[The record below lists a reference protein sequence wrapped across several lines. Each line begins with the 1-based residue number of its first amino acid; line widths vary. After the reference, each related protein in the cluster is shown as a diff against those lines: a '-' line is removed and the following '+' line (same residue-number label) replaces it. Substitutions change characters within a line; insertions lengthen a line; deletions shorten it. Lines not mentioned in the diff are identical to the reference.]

1 MKYAHWMMI
10 ALMFA
15 PLTGCGKIV
24 VSNYCDIAS
33 PLYFSEETL
42 LWLSENDRQ
51 FLTDTVVAN
60 EKWNALCN

>member
-1 MKYAHWMMI
+1 MLI
-10 ALMFA
+10 A
-15 PLTGCGKIV
+15 PVSGCGKIV

-42 LWLSENDRQ
+42 AWLAKNDRQ

>member
-1 MKYAHWMMI
+1 MTLLLLI
-10 ALMFA
+10 A
-15 PLTGCGKIV
+15 PVTGCGKIV

-42 LWLSENDRQ
+42 IWLSENDRS

>member
-1 MKYAHWMMI
+1 MMI

>member
-1 MKYAHWMMI
+1 MKYAHLMTLLLLI
-10 ALMFA
+10 A
-15 PLTGCGKIV
+15 PVSGCGKIV

-42 LWLSENDRQ
+42 IWLSENDRS